1 MPESWVPFQLERS
14 SRSGRT
20 ENRSTPT
27 VRGDCRRT
35 FHNSATMGDMT
46 PSRTDAS
53 NGGKAVSVPTPGD
66 LFDVSG
72 RVAVVTGASSG
83 LGERFARLLAANGA
97 EVVVSARRV
106 DRLDALAEEI
116 AAVAVRCDVSSVD
129 ERRGLIEATVERFG
143 RIDILINN
151 AGMSPQGRAED
162 EPIDQIEA
170 VMQVNAVAPF
180 HLAQLAARRM
190 LDQGSGVIINIASVL
205 GLVAAAPIRQASYC
219 ASKGA
224 VVNLTRELAA
234 QWARKGIRVNAIA
247 PGWFPSEMTESM
259 FGDEASERFIS
270 NNTPMARFGESHEL
284 DGVLMFLASDASSYC
299 TGQTIAVDGGWT
311 IR

>member
-1 MPESWVPFQLERS
+1 M
-14 SRSGRT
+14 
-20 ENRSTPT
+20 
-27 VRGDCRRT
+27 
-35 FHNSATMGDMT
+35 AA
-46 PSRTDAS
+46 AS
-53 NGGKAVSVPTPGD
+53 HPVAAAAD

-83 LGERFARLLAANGA
+83 LGERFARLLVANGA
-97 EVVVSARRV
+97 EVVVCARRM
-106 DRLDALAEEI
+106 DRLERLASDI
-116 AAVAVRCDVSSVD
+116 GATAIRCDVSLAA
-129 ERRGLIEATVERFG
+129 ERQDLIERTVDRFG
-143 RIDILINN
+143 RIDLLVNN

-162 EPIDQIEA
+162 ESIDQIES
-170 VMQVNAVAPF
+170 VMQVNAIAPF
-180 HLAQLAARRM
+180 HLAQLAARDMFQRS
-190 LDQGSGVIINIASVL
+190 SGVIINIASVL

-259 FGDEASERFIS
+259 FGDGSSERFIT
-270 NNTPMARFGESHEL
+270 NNTPMARFGEPDEL
-284 DGVLMFLASDASSYC
+284 DGVLLFLASDASSYC
-299 TGQTIAVDGGWT
+299 TGQTIAIDGGWT